1 MAKTSLR
8 RRRGT
13 RSGRSNLP
21 GLLQA
26 IIAGII
32 LVGVGLA
39 VGLIVGLMVLPNA
52 LNNNVTNAETAQAGE
67 SKPMLRKPNTD
78 VLNVEH
84 IDKIRLSQDAMSRAH
99 GSIRKSVDL
108 HDSGSPGA
116 TALKN
121 EFLAHTTVI
130 GGSGPF
136 PYYPDGG
143 ELVPEDFDFKTFK
156 AKGGNRFEEWKN
168 GDNVY
173 VYQPGE
179 SDELARSR
187 RFHVKK
193 AMQFAWSNYKKYAFG
208 KDELLPRS
216 KRGHDNW
223 GGMGT
228 TLVDSLDTLWLM
240 GMKEEFQE
248 ARDWVQSQLSHDRP
262 RAVSVFETT
271 IRSLGGLLS
280 AYDWSG
286 DATFLLQAKDLGKR
300 LFHAF
305 ENPSGIPYG
314 QVNLATGSTSNLGWT
329 GGNAITAEAGTL
341 QIEFRMLARLSGIE
355 DYKTKSEKV
364 FDILDEIS
372 RPDGLYP
379 NFLRNRGHPEFGND
393 KVGILICM
401 GLKHGSH
408 YCIHTFTFN
417 SMTAG
422 YIWSDG
428 RLVV

>member
-1 MAKTSLR
+1 
-8 RRRGT
+8 
-13 RSGRSNLP
+13 
-21 GLLQA
+21 
-26 IIAGII
+26 
-32 LVGVGLA
+32 
-39 VGLIVGLMVLPNA
+39 
-52 LNNNVTNAETAQAGE
+52 
-67 SKPMLRKPNTD
+67 
-78 VLNVEH
+78 
-84 IDKIRLSQDAMSRAH
+84 
-99 GSIRKSVDL
+99 
-108 HDSGSPGA
+108 
-116 TALKN
+116 
-121 EFLAHTTVI
+121 
-130 GGSGPF
+130 
-136 PYYPDGG
+136 
-143 ELVPEDFDFKTFK
+143 
-156 AKGGNRFEEWKN
+156 
-168 GDNVY
+168 
-173 VYQPGE
+173 
-179 SDELARSR
+179 
-187 RFHVKK
+187 
-193 AMQFAWSNYKKYAFG
+193 MQFAWSNYKKYAFG

-393 KVGILICM
+393 KVGTLICM
-401 GLKHGSH
+401 FEG
-408 YCIHTFTFN
+408 
-417 SMTAG
+417 
-422 YIWSDG
+422 W
-428 RLVV
+428 